1 MSDRNKIAVVLGS
14 GLMPDGTASPVTRLR
29 ALKAAKFVS
38 KHPMPLILSGHRSIG
53 DNGAHGTSE
62 AEAML
67 KIVREQGIETPCML
81 EEDSFNTLGNA
92 ILTTVYFLQNE
103 TPGTLYIVTSPF
115 HMERAKFI
123 FGRVLGPKWRVRGV
137 QCKEWSEETR
147 HKKSDEA
154 LERARAFFKNVEPG
168 DMKACLMRLEESSPA
183 YQAIIRIG

>member
-38 KHPMPLILSGHRSIG
+38 KHPMPLILSGHRSID

-92 ILTTVYFLQNE
+92 ILTAFYFLQNE

-123 FGRVLGPKWRVRGV
+123 FSRVLGPKWRGGGGQGKKRAA
-137 QCKEWSEETR
+137 ETR
-147 HKKSDEA
+147 RQKRGEG
-154 LERARAFFKNVEPG
+154 LEGGRGPFQNSGPRG
-168 DMKACLMRLEESSPA
+168 RKACLMRLEESSPA